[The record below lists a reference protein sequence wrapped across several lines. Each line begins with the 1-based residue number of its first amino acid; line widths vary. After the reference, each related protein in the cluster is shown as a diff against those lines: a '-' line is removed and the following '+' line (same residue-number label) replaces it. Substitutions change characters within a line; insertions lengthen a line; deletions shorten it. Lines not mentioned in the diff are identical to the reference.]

1 MKQSKNQPKLHVL
14 LPRFF
19 TQYLSQQRNVSPR
32 TIESYRDTFRILLR
46 FLHQHKRDSNT
57 PDLLLESITSEIVL
71 EFLSHLEEKRGNCA
85 QSRNVRLA
93 AIRSFIHY
101 CADYIGTEL
110 PETTRR
116 ILSIPWKRHH
126 HPMMGFLTRVEM
138 ETILKSTSS
147 SWSGRRDHLLFLL
160 LYNTGARVSEL
171 INVRVVDVSSS
182 DCRQILL
189 HGKGRKERS
198 VPLWKSTQKEIR
210 RWISENH
217 LKNDSPLLQ
226 NRFGQPLS
234 RSGVAWQL
242 DFLVEK
248 TAKTNPSL
256 KNRKISPHTL
266 RHTTAMHLLQ
276 SGIAIEIIALW
287 LGHENPT
294 TTHRYVEAD
303 IEMKRNMLNQI
314 PPPKNTRK
322 TDPLKDSLLKFLDD
336 L

>member
-1 MKQSKNQPKLHVL
+1 MNQPKLHVL

-19 TQYLSQQRNVSPR
+19 THYLTQQRNVSPR

-46 FLHQHKRDSNT
+46 FLNQNKRAAST
-57 PDLLLESITSEIVL
+57 TELLIESLSAEIIL
-71 EFLSHLEEKRGNCA
+71 SFLSHLEEKRGNSA

-101 CADYIGTEL
+101 CADFIGAEL

-116 ILSIPWKRHH
+116 ILSIPWKQHH
-126 HPMMGFLTRVEM
+126 RPMLGFLTRSEM
-138 ETILKSTSS
+138 ESILQSTDS

-160 LYNTGARVSEL
+160 LYNTGARVSEV
-171 INVRVVDVSSS
+171 IGARVDDVSSS
-182 DCRQILL
+182 GFRQILL

-198 VPLWKSTQKEIR
+198 VPLWKPTQKEIR
-210 RWISENH
+210 RWIRENNLH
-217 LKNDSPLLQ
+217 NDSPLLQ

-234 RSGVAWQL
+234 RSGVTWQL
-242 DFLVEK
+242 KLLLKK
-248 TAKTNPSL
+248 TLAALPSL
-256 KNRKISPHTL
+256 KNRKISPHTF

-276 SGIAIEIIALW
+276 SGVAIEVIALW

-303 IEMKRNMLNQI
+303 IEMKRNILDQI
-314 PPPKNTRK
+314 APPKNKRSSK
-322 TDPLKDSLLKFLDD
+322 KSQDPLLKFLDD